1 MNALEINH
9 LMYLKAKPEVFTEYG
24 VTEQGTPLASGDVFI
39 HAGKCGTMAMT
50 SRGDARVEGYTYD
63 AMMAYIEYVD
73 GYKGGDDGSTTI

>member
-1 MNALEINH
+1 MNTLEINN
-9 LMYLKAKPEVFTEYG
+9 LMYLKAKPDVFTEYG

-39 HAGKCGTMAMT
+39 HAGQCNNMAMT

-73 GYKGGDDGSTTI
+73 GYKGGTQKSTQE